1 MMRRIS
7 TIALALALAAC
18 AGRSA
23 SEEKIVQLLEDG
35 QFAAAQEESKKCGAK
50 GDELVRIT
58 AFLYHG
64 AGIADSSLLYL
75 KKAAAKTPKDPR
87 IQLRLA
93 EVMVWKKSL
102 AAARDIVAGV
112 DAKAISKE
120 ARPWESNMRMGA
132 VYVALQDFPKA
143 ESAFLSVVRDSK
155 SPASWITSA
164 KLYLAQI
171 AAWSKK
177 FAQCIAMTD
186 SILGSMPG
194 HVGAS
199 LLKGEVLEWQGKY
212 DTARVVYTQAIQKHP
227 DDWRLR
233 DRLEKL
239 SWVK

>member
-1 MMRRIS
+1 MMKRIS
-7 TIALALALAAC
+7 SISLAFALAAC
-18 AGRSA
+18 AGNGA

-50 GDELVRIT
+50 GDELLRIT

-64 AGIADSSLLYL
+64 AGISDSSLLYL
-75 KKAAAKTPKDPR
+75 KKVSEKTPKDPR

-102 AAARDIVAGV
+102 AAARDILATV
-112 DAKAISKE
+112 DPKAIQKE
-120 ARPWESNMRMGA
+120 ARPWESNMRMA
-132 VYVALQDFPKA
+132 TVHVTLQEFPKA
-143 ESAFLSVVRDSK
+143 EAIFLAIVRDSK
-155 SPASWITSA
+155 TPPSWAISA
-164 KLYLAQI
+164 RLYIAQL
-171 AAWSKK
+171 AAWQKD
-177 FAQCIAMTD
+177 FARCISMTD
-186 SILGSMPG
+186 SILGTSPG

-199 LLKGEVLEWQGKY
+199 LLKGQVLEWQGKY
-212 DTARVVYTQAIQKHP
+212 DTARVVYTQSIQKHP